1 MRRRTSA
8 TTWLTRSSVAGG
20 GAISYDPPELER
32 PQDGR
37 CRDRTGRG
45 AVDAHAVH
53 GSECRRQPDEAR
65 LRDGV
70 FDAVVDIKALP
81 CRGGDVDDAARPPC
95 QRRKRVLIASITAR
109 S

>member
-20 GAISYDPPELER
+20 GAISYDPPEL
-32 PQDGR
+32 
-37 CRDRTGRG
+37 
-45 AVDAHAVH
+45 
-53 GSECRRQPDEAR
+53 
-65 LRDGV
+65 DGV